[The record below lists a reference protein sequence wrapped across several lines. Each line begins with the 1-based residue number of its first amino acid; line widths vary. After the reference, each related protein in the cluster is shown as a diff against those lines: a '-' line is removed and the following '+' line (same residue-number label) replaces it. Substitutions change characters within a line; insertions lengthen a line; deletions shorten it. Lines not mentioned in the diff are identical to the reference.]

1 MLEDK
6 IMQDYKQAM
15 KDKDSLK
22 SSVLSFLRSAMKN
35 SAIDKK
41 KEKLDDD
48 EVISVIKKQVKQRGD
63 SIEQFVKGSRQDLA
77 DKETKELQI
86 LECYLPEAIPEEK
99 LKTIINQ
106 IINSFS
112 EPPTM
117 KDMGKIMKD
126 VMAKAGPAADGKLVS
141 SIVRERLNKK

>member
-6 IMQDYKQAM
+6 IMQDYIQAM
-15 KDKDSLK
+15 KDRDSVK

-48 EVISVIKKQVKQRGD
+48 EVISVIKKQVKQRND
-63 SIEQFVKGSRQDLA
+63 SIEQFIKGNRQDLA
-77 DKETKELQI
+77 DKEKKELQI
-86 LECYLPEAIPEEK
+86 LDLYLPEAIPEEK
-99 LKTIINQ
+99 LKMIIKE

-126 VMAKAGPAADGKLVS
+126 VMAKTGAAADGKLVS
-141 SIVRERLNKK
+141 SIVKESLNKK

>member
-15 KDKDSLK
+15 KDKDSVK

-35 SAIDKK
+35 SAIEKK

-48 EVISVIKKQVKQRGD
+48 EVIAVIKKQAKQRND
-63 SIEQFVKGSRQDLA
+63 SIEQFIKGNRQDLA

-86 LECYLPEAIPEEK
+86 LGLYLPEAIGEEK
-99 LKTIINQ
+99 LKTIIKE
-106 IINSFS
+106 IMNSFS

-126 VMAKAGPAADGKLVS
+126 VMAKAGAAADGKIVS
-141 SIVRERLNKK
+141 GIVRERLNRK